1 MLSKRKNIFYY
12 VLGSLVILFGLLMF
26 WAARDSPLPSNT
38 RKDGNMTHIDISE
51 GAANEVE
58 KREAFFT
65 VPDKFK
71 PRVSKG
77 AVAFYFKF
85 PEGTPYSGDD
95 FPIPTDQIRV
105 LIEHHARPK
114 ALPSEYILR
123 KIQPKDGPLGSTPW
137 FLESKDGL
145 EIYKYRIK
153 TSVGTYFK
161 FVNKDNQSILID
173 DPGDWSSAYV
183 VYRKLSPN
191 IQLTYIFNKHLIRDQ
206 KYFIEDIQTIDNAAL
221 KLVKSFQSK

>member
-1 MLSKRKNIFYY
+1 MLSKRKNIFLY
-12 VLGSLVILFGLLMF
+12 VFGSLVIFFGFLMF
-26 WAARDSPLPSNT
+26 WAARHFPLPSNT
-38 RKDGNMTHIDISE
+38 RNDGNMIHIDISE
-51 GAANEVE
+51 GATNEAE
-58 KREAFFT
+58 KRGASFT

-95 FPIPTDQIRV
+95 FPLPSNQIRV
-105 LIEHHARPK
+105 LIEQHAKPE

-123 KIQPKDGPLGSTPW
+123 KTQSKDGPLGSTPW

-191 IQLTYIFNKHLIRDQ
+191 IQLTYLFNKHLIRDQ
-206 KYFIEDIQTIDNAAL
+206 KHFIEDIPAIDNAAL
-221 KLVKSFQSK
+221 KLVQSFQTK

>member
-1 MLSKRKNIFYY
+1 MPNKRKNIFYI
-12 VLGSLVILFGLLMF
+12 VLGSLVVLLGLFMF
-26 WAARDSPLPSNT
+26 QATQDVALPPNA
-38 RKDGNMTHIDISE
+38 KKEGNMIHIDLSE
-51 GAANEVE
+51 GATNEVE
-58 KREAFFT
+58 KREASFT

-77 AVAFYFKF
+77 AIAFYFKY

-95 FPIPTDQIRV
+95 FPLPTDQIRV
-105 LIEHHARPK
+105 IVEHHVKPE

-123 KIQPKDGPLGSTPW
+123 RTQPKDGPLGSTPW
-137 FLESKDGL
+137 FFETKDGL
-145 EIYKYRIK
+145 KIYKYRIK
-153 TSVGTYFK
+153 TSVGTYFN

-191 IQLTYIFNKHLIRDQ
+191 IQLTYLFNKHLIRDQ
-206 KYFIEDIQTIDNAAL
+206 KHFIGDIQAIDNVAL
-221 KLVKSFQSK
+221 RLVKSFQS